1 MYKTPKCRSPQ
12 FGLWV
17 IEGQTRMLCDDLFSD
32 STGVIIRTDK
42 IRIVCMIFR
51 QTEHSVKNTRL
62 RLCEIHK
69 RLHDTCDPTPVPWRI
84 SLHV

>member
-1 MYKTPKCRSPQ
+1 
-12 FGLWV
+12 
-17 IEGQTRMLCDDLFSD
+17 
-32 STGVIIRTDK
+32 
-42 IRIVCMIFR
+42 MIFR